1 MSALTFVTADAPF
14 TDSGNTAW
22 VLAAAALVLFMTPG
36 LALFY
41 GGMVRTKSVLNMMMM
56 SFITMGTVGT
66 VWILWGYSET
76 FANDIGGGLIGN
88 PFEHFGLT
96 GVLDAIYGYVPADA
110 AAGTAAAGG
119 IPGGAFVAFQ
129 VVFAIIAVALV
140 SGAIADRAKF
150 VTWTVFTVIW
160 ATLVYF
166 PAAHWVFAF
175 SGFAAETG
183 GWIANKADGLFLGGA
198 GAYDFAG
205 GTAIHINA
213 GVAGLALAIL
223 LRKRVGWPR
232 RPDASAQPDARH
244 DRRRHPVVRLVRLQ
258 RRLGAQRRHPGLPA
272 SGSTP
277 SARPAPPCSAG
288 SSRRRSATATPPRS
302 ARPPVSSPAS
312 SPSPRPAPPSRPS
325 GALVVGLV
333 AGVGCALAVGLKFR
347 FGFDDSLDVVGV
359 HLVGGLI
366 GTLLIG
372 FLADATNSPTGTAGL
387 SMNDGLFLGGGLGQL
402 GAQALG
408 AFAVLIFSFV
418 VTFIIGW
425 VLHKTM
431 GFTRLRGGRGQRYRP
446 RWSTPR
452 PRTTS
457 APSRVAAVACPPR
470 ASWPTNPT
478 ARRRRA
484 VLQGRGIRVKLIT
497 AIIKPHQLDEVKEA
511 LEAFG
516 VAGMTISEASGYGRQ
531 RGHSEVYRG
540 AEYTVDFVPKVR
552 LEVLVD
558 DVDSAD
564 VLEVILKAAQTGRI
578 GDGKIWSVPVEEVV
592 RVRTGERGVD
602 AL

>member
-1 MSALTFVTADAPF
+1 MSALTFVTADTPF

-66 VWILWGYSET
+66 AWILWGYSET
-76 FANDIGGGLIGN
+76 FGNDVGGGLIGN
-88 PFEHFGLT
+88 PFEHFGLK
-96 GVLDAIYGYVPADA
+96 GVLGAIYGYVPA
-110 AAGTAAAGG
+110 AAGTPAAGG

-175 SGFAAETG
+175 NGFAAETG
-183 GWIANKADGLFLGGA
+183 GWIANKADGLFLGGL

-223 LRKRVGWPR
+223 LRKRVGWPKEPM
-232 RPDASAQPDARH
+232 RPHNLTLVMIGAGILWFGWFGFNAGSALSAGTLASG
-244 DRRRHPVVRLVRLQ
+244 VWVNT
-258 RRLGAQRRHPGLPA
+258 LGATCTAMLGWLITEKIRDGHATSLGAA
-272 SGSTP
+272 SGVVAGLVAITP
-277 SARPAPPCSAG
+277 AC
-288 SSRRRSATATPPRS
+288 AT
-302 ARPPVSSPAS
+302 VSPW
-312 SPSPRPAPPSRPS
+312 
-325 GALVVGLV
+325 GALVVGLA

-387 SMNDGLFLGGGLGQL
+387 TMNDGLFFGGGFGQL
-402 GAQALG
+402 WAQTLG
-408 AFAVLIFSFV
+408 AGAVLIYSFV
-418 VTFIIGW
+418 VTFAIGW

-431 GFTRLRGGRGQRYRP
+431 GFT
-446 RWSTPR
+446 
-452 PRTTS
+452 
-457 APSRVAAVACPPR
+457 
-470 ASWPTNPT
+470 
-478 ARRRRA
+478 
-484 VLQGRGIRVKLIT
+484 
-497 AIIKPHQLDEVKEA
+497 
-511 LEAFG
+511 
-516 VAGMTISEASGYGRQ
+516 ISE
-531 RGHSEVYRG
+531 E
-540 AEYTVDFVPKVR
+540 
-552 LEVLVD
+552 
-558 DVDSAD
+558 
-564 VLEVILKAAQTGRI
+564 
-578 GDGKIWSVPVEEVV
+578 EEVSGIDLLEHAETAYDLGSFTGGSRSLPTSGIV
-592 RVRTGERGVD
+592 AERTRQPVVD
-602 AL
+602 EPSSKEGASA